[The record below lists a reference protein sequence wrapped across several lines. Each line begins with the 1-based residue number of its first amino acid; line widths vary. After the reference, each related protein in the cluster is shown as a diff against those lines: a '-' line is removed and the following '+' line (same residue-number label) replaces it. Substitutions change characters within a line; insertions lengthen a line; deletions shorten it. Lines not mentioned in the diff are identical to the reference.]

1 MKTSFMKSL
10 CTLGATLLMLSGPGV
25 RAAELKVI
33 AGAAFAPALQE
44 LGPRFERATGFTLVV
59 EYGILGALK
68 KRIDGGEKFDVA
80 IVPAALLD
88 GAAKQGRIVEG
99 TRAGL
104 VRVGMAVAVRAGAP
118 KPDIG
123 SVDAFKRALL
133 GASGI
138 AYPPEGAIGVH
149 LAKVLGQ
156 LGIAEQMKVKTRALK
171 TVELVAPTLAA
182 GEAELGF
189 APSTVFAGASGVEV
203 VGPFPPELQSYVQL
217 SAGVGSS
224 SAQRDAAISLIRHLT
239 SPEAVAVFKAK
250 GFEPSLGN

>member
-1 MKTSFMKSL
+1 MKSSFREFL
-10 CTLGATLLMLSGPGV
+10 GTLVVLLLLSGPGAQ
-25 RAAELKVI
+25 AAEVKVI
-33 AGAAFAPALQE
+33 AGAAFAPAMKV
-44 LGPRFERATGFTLVV
+44 LGPQFERSTGHTLVV

-68 KRIDGGEKFDVA
+68 TRLDSNEKFDVA

-88 GAAKQGRIVEG
+88 AAARQGRIVDE

-104 VRVGMAVAVRAGAP
+104 VRVGMAVAVRAGAAR
-118 KPDIG
+118 PDIG
-123 SVDAFKRALL
+123 SVDAFRRALL
-133 GASGI
+133 NASEV

-203 VGPFPPELQSYVQL
+203 LGPFPPELQSYVQL
-217 SAGVGSS
+217 SAGVGA
-224 SAQRDAAISLIRHLT
+224 SAAQPEAARSLIRHLS

-250 GFEPSLGN
+250 GFEPSPGK

>member
-1 MKTSFMKSL
+1 MRSSSMKTL
-10 CTLGATLLMLSGPGV
+10 CTLGATLLLLSGAQ
-25 RAAELKVI
+25 AADVKVI
-33 AGAAFAPALQE
+33 AGAAFAPAMKE
-44 LGPRFERATGFTLVV
+44 LGPQFERATGHRLVV
-59 EYGILGALK
+59 EYGILGALQ
-68 KRIDGGEKFDVA
+68 KRMDSSEEFDVA

-88 GAAKQGRIVEG
+88 AAARQGRIAAG

-123 SVDAFKRALL
+123 SVDAFSRALTN
-133 GASGI
+133 ASRI

-149 LAKVLGQ
+149 LDKVLSQ
-156 LGIAEQMKVKTRALK
+156 LGIADQMKLKTRALK
-171 TVELVAPTLAA
+171 TVEMVAPTLAA

-189 APSTVFAGASGVEV
+189 APSTVLAGAAGVEV

-217 SAGVGSS
+217 NAGVAVAA
-224 SAQRDAAISLIRHLT
+224 AQPDAARSLIKHLT

-250 GFEPSLGN
+250 GFEPSSGK